1 MYQYIIRRFA
11 KNILYAEYRMAN
23 IVSLLSEFLG
33 TFLLVLAVL
42 ASGGNFAVIG
52 LTLAVVV
59 LLCGKL
65 SGAHV
70 NPAISLTMYVK
81 GGLSLTNLLSYVAVQ
96 CAGGVASLYAYRVFA

>member
-1 MYQYIIRRFA
+1 MA

-23 IVSLLSEFLG
+23 VVSLLSEFLG
-33 TFLLVLAVL
+33 TFLLVLSVL
-42 ASGGNFAVIG
+42 ASGGNFGVIG